1 VEFKIIDK
9 ALENLEKNATIRGKW
24 ENYIPENKEIDGKV
38 ELRFENKER
47 TECFVEVKK
56 EIRNH
61 HIPKLQKLAKE
72 YKPFLLI
79 VDRLYPNLKN
89 KLKEA
94 HVNWLDRAGNIYFN
108 DNQHFVWIDL
118 HTTTPTKE
126 KKNRAFTKTGLKV
139 VFLFLHDEKWLDKT
153 YREIAEKA
161 DVALGNIKHVL
172 DGLKQQNF
180 LVAKTKGK
188 YKLINKKKL
197 LDRWITAFTDEL
209 KPRLHID
216 NFEFLNEAEEREW
229 KHLNLEK
236 ETFWGGE
243 PGADLLT
250 GNLRPANYTLYTRK
264 TKAALMKEHK
274 LKPNPDGNVEVYNPY
289 WTVDTPN
296 EKVAPPLVVYTDL
309 MTTGDPRNANIA
321 EEIYERFLTHLA

>member
-1 VEFKIIDK
+1 MEFKIIDK
-9 ALENLEKNATIRGKW
+9 ALENLEQNANIRGKW
-24 ENYIPENKEIDGKV
+24 GNYVQDNEEIDGRV
-38 ELRFENKER
+38 ELQFENNNR

-61 HIPKLQKLAKE
+61 HIPKLQQLANQ
-72 YKPFLLI
+72 YNPFLLI
-79 VDRLYPNLKN
+79 VDRLYPNLKK

-94 HVNWLDRAGNIYFN
+94 RVNWLDRAGNIYFR
-108 DNQHFVWIDL
+108 DNQHFIWIDL

-188 YKLINKKKL
+188 YKLINKKEL
-197 LDRWITAFTDEL
+197 LDQWITAFTDEL

-216 NFEFLNEAEEREW
+216 NFEFLNEQDQQNW
-229 KHLNLEK
+229 KELNLEK
-236 ETFWGGE
+236 PVGELIAGEQGNILKNLLRLSKIRRIVVAGGDTSGYVARALGITALE
-243 PGADLLT
+243 ILMPIAPGAPLCTAHSSDQEFDGL
-250 GNLRPANYTLYTRK
+250 
-264 TKAALMKEHK
+264 EIS
-274 LKPNPDGNVEVYNPY
+274 LKGGQNG
-289 WTVDTPN
+289 N
-296 EKVAPPLVVYTDL
+296 EKYFESILEGRKLD
-309 MTTGDPRNANIA
+309 
-321 EEIYERFLTHLA
+321 